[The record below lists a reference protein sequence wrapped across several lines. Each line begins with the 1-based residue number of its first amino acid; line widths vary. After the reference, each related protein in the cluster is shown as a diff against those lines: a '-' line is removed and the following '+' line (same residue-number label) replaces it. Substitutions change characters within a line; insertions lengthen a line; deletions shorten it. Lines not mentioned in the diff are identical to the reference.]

1 MKAARPQPVPS
12 TLQFDP
18 GQSEVETYIDAQLRL
33 VGLAIDDVANELGP
47 LYHSLARQ
55 FLSVRSRYFTN
66 DGAAIFR
73 LANNVQITI
82 FLYKL
87 SRGLFLAGRRLDAD
101 RVYSL
106 LRIISSVDLYYEV
119 ELPELWACDHPIGSV
134 IGRGRFAREAT
145 LFFAQNCNIG
155 NNRGVYPRIGGNLHM
170 FANSS
175 LLGDTE
181 VSGNVVLA
189 NGACAIDVG
198 TLSDCVVFGRSP
210 ELVLKPLSADDFRE
224 ISLFTV

>member
-1 MKAARPQPVPS
+1 MKAVEPQPVPS
-12 TLQFDP
+12 TLRFDP
-18 GQSEVETYIDAQLRL
+18 GRSEVEAYIDLQLRL
-33 VGLAIDDVANELGP
+33 VGLTIDDVMDELNP

-55 FLSVRSRYFTN
+55 FLSMRNRYFT
-66 DGAAIFR
+66 DEGAAVFR
-73 LANNVQITI
+73 LAHNVQLTI

-106 LRIISSVDLYYEV
+106 LRIVSSVDLYYEV
-119 ELPELWACDHPIGSV
+119 ELPELWACDHPLGSV

-145 LFFAQNCNIG
+145 LFFAQNCNVG
-155 NNRGVYPRIGGNLHM
+155 NNRGTYPRIQGNLHM

-175 LLGDTE
+175 LLGDTG

-189 NGACAIDVG
+189 NGACAVDAGV
-198 TLSDCVVFGRSP
+198 LSDCIVFGRSP
-210 ELVLKPLSADDFRE
+210 ELVIKPLSADGFRE
-224 ISLFTV
+224 ISLFAI